1 MFSESGLLNAVKN
14 SYPHTTLGF
23 GSEVCQHGN
32 KVHAQSLH
40 QPVWATLSWGRP
52 HIRHRDSLHC
62 FRCGNSCLGSRN
74 AYPLLQCIL
83 TEMFIKI
90 KPQSW
95 TLQNVE
101 NSVGDVKSIGQNPG
115 FERAVGPAGEDAV
128 ARDDVD
134 LHDAGPEVSEYG
146 LLSVFIFEWMNQAM
160 ACQSPNLGEK
170 RVKTQRVSR

>member
-1 MFSESGLLNAVKN
+1 MFSESGLLNAVKH

-23 GSEVCQHGN
+23 GSEVRQPGS

-40 QPVWATLSWGRP
+40 QPVRATLAGGGLTFD
-52 HIRHRDSLHC
+52 RDSLHC
-62 FRCGNSCLGSRN
+62 FRCGNSCLASRN

-95 TLQNVE
+95 TLQKVE
-101 NSVGDVKSIGQNPG
+101 NSVGDVKSTGQNPG